1 MRKSSITLSRPGRNT
16 QFTDQRKRDDW
27 IKAELSSYV
36 TQVDEKEQQL
46 MAVQNEVKK
55 THLTQLFGLSLGL
68 NPSPKKANIVL
79 ALCNQNHKVLSIPNT
94 SDLWRYSS
102 QVQAHQDK
110 IQKLSGDIKER
121 TDNLEDRKKEIED
134 TNKVRSENITPN
146 KAMLMVQ

>member
-1 MRKSSITLSRPGRNT
+1 MRKSRITLSCPGRNT

-55 THLTQLFGLSLGL
+55 THLSLTQLFGLSLGL

-79 ALCNQNHKVLSIPNT
+79 APCNQNHKVLSIPNT
-94 SDLWRYSS
+94 SDL
-102 QVQAHQDK
+102 
-110 IQKLSGDIKER
+110 
-121 TDNLEDRKKEIED
+121 
-134 TNKVRSENITPN
+134 
-146 KAMLMVQ
+146 

>member
-1 MRKSSITLSRPGRNT
+1 MRKSRITLSCPGRNT

-55 THLTQLFGLSLGL
+55 THLTQLFGLSLGF

-94 SDLWRYSS
+94 SDL
-102 QVQAHQDK
+102 
-110 IQKLSGDIKER
+110 
-121 TDNLEDRKKEIED
+121 
-134 TNKVRSENITPN
+134 
-146 KAMLMVQ
+146 